1 MPPAPSAAPAR
12 RFSAADYRDRR
23 RRIAERV
30 GGGLVLLPGHG
41 TVWRNAD
48 RPHPF
53 RQSSHVLYATGISRP
68 GLAVVLDADSGETAL
83 FGPPD
88 DFDDLVWHGPHP
100 SLDDLAAGA
109 GIEAVGDV
117 GDLPGVLRE
126 ARASGRAVHYPPLFE
141 PGTRIAVARWLG
153 VSVDEAE
160 AGASEALMH
169 ALGEA
174 RAVKTDAEIAEI
186 ESAVATSAQMLAE
199 AMRIVRPGLYEYEV
213 LATMAGVMQHRNR
226 TFSFNP
232 IVSVRGEVLHNETSE
247 NRMREGDLLL
257 IDSGVET
264 AEGYASDITRTIP
277 VGGRF
282 TDRQRAVYAVVLRA
296 EEAAIEAMRPGAN
309 FRDLHLLA
317 ARTIAEGLREI
328 GLMKGDPADAVE
340 AGAHALFF
348 PHGLGHPLGLD
359 VHDVQDLGDTYAYPP
374 GRPRSDQFGLASL
387 RFARDLDAGHVMTIE
402 PGMYFIPAL
411 IDRWRGEGRHADFI
425 AYDAVEAYRS
435 FGGIR
440 IEDDVLVTDDG
451 ARVLGPR
458 IPKTV
463 EDIEQVMRGERVR
476 GG

>member
-1 MPPAPSAAPAR
+1 MTPAPTAAPER
-12 RFSAADYRDRR
+12 RFSADDYRDRR
-23 RRIAERV
+23 RRIAGHV

-53 RQSSHVLYATGISRP
+53 RQSSHVLYATGLSRP
-68 GLAVVLDADSGETAL
+68 GLAVVLDADSGEATL

-100 SLDDLAAGA
+100 SPDDLAAEA
-109 GIEAVGDV
+109 GIERVRDV
-117 GDLPGVLRE
+117 GDLPNVLRE

-153 VSVDEAE
+153 TSVDEAE
-160 AGASEALMH
+160 AGASEAIMH
-169 ALGEA
+169 ALGEV
-174 RAVKTDAEIAEI
+174 RAVKTEAEIAEI

-199 AMRIVRPGLYEYEV
+199 AMRVARPGLYEYEV
-213 LATMAGVMQHRNR
+213 LAAMAGVMQRQNR
-226 TFSFNP
+226 AFSFNP
-232 IVSVRGEVLHNETSE
+232 IVSVRGEVLHNETSL

-264 AEGYASDITRTIP
+264 AEGYASDITRTLP
-277 VGGRF
+277 VAGRF
-282 TDRQRAVYAVVLRA
+282 TDRQRAVYEVVLRA
-296 EEAAIEAMRPGAN
+296 EEAAIAAMRPGAN

-317 ARTIAEGLREI
+317 ARTIAEGLKEI
-328 GLMKGDPADAVE
+328 GLMKGDTDAAVE

-348 PHGLGHPLGLD
+348 VHGLGHPLGLD

-374 GRPRSDQFGLASL
+374 DNPRSDQFGLAFL
-387 RFARDLDAGHVMTIE
+387 RFGRDLDAGHVMTVE
-402 PGMYFIPAL
+402 PGVYFIPAL
-411 IDRWRGEGRHADFI
+411 IDRWRGEGRHTDFI
-425 AYDAVEAYRS
+425 DYDAVEHYRT

-440 IEDDVLVTDDG
+440 IEDDVLVTEDG

-458 IPKTV
+458 IPRSV
-463 EDIEQVMRGERVR
+463 EDVERAMRSDL
-476 GG
+476 